1 LRFGLALHAGKRRK
15 KGFLPRRAFPISS
28 TRSRRKNPFE
38 SSPTMTLRKIST
50 ALLLSL
56 AGVLLVPTAS
66 ASPVATGTRAGTHRP
81 LHRHGHRPAPK
92 PKPKPA
98 PQNAN

>member
-1 LRFGLALHAGKRRK
+1 M
-15 KGFLPRRAFPISS
+15 S
-28 TRSRRKNPFE
+28 
-38 SSPTMTLRKIST
+38 LRKLST

-56 AGVLLVPTAS
+56 AGVLLVPTAT
-66 ASPVATGTRAGTHRP
+66 ASPVSADTHRP
-81 LHRHGHRPAPK
+81 VHRHGHRPAPK

>member
-1 LRFGLALHAGKRRK
+1 M
-15 KGFLPRRAFPISS
+15 S
-28 TRSRRKNPFE
+28 
-38 SSPTMTLRKIST
+38 LRKIST

-66 ASPVATGTRAGTHRP
+66 ASPVSSARVDHPRP
-81 LHRHGHRPAPK
+81 AHRHGHRPAPK